1 MQLRYLEPAILKV
14 AIKEKQDNGTYIDT
28 YTIIDTYMVQKQE
41 LQDQVS
47 ASIYGA
53 DINKML
59 RLKSPNAKLEKY
71 LIPKVNNREDN
82 ISKYYIFID
91 DSQYKIKAV
100 TSARIDI
107 ERY

>member
-1 MQLRYLEPAILKV
+1 MQLRYLEKVTLKV
-14 AIKEKQDNGTYIDT
+14 ATKVKQDNGVYIDT
-28 YTIIDTYMVQKQE
+28 YTKIDDYMVEKQE

-59 RLKSPNAKLEKY
+59 RLKSPNKKLEKY
-71 LIPKVNNREDN
+71 LIPKVNNKEDN

-91 DSQYKIKAV
+91 ETQYKIKAV
-100 TSARIDI
+100 TEARIDI
-107 ERY
+107 ERL